1 MAEANTRPGAFPDTH
16 WTAIHR
22 LTAAEEAVRAAAL
35 ADLCQTYW
43 RPLYALARGRGHAP
57 ADAEDLTQTFLA
69 EICARGGLGD
79 VSQEKGR
86 LRSFI
91 KAAFRYHLADAA
103 KQAQAQRRG
112 GQSEQF
118 SLDFASAERQF
129 QRAFAVEPD
138 QEALFDRQWA
148 LAVLQRTLAACRT
161 GFEQRGKAAEFDL
174 LKVFLTPTA
183 DAPGYAEIGARLG
196 RSENTIAAAVKRLR
210 SDFRTELRRAVADTV
225 ANPTEVDDELRHLVR
240 LL

>member
-1 MAEANTRPGAFPDTH
+1 MAEAPTQRGAFPDTH

-43 RPLYALARGRGHAP
+43 RPLYALARGRGHSP
-57 ADAEDLTQTFLA
+57 ADAEDLTQAFLA

-112 GQSEQF
+112 GGAESF

-129 QRAFAVEPD
+129 QRAFAVDPD

-148 LAVLQRTLAACRT
+148 LAVLRRVMSTCRAE
-161 GFEQRGKAAEFDL
+161 FARRGKADEFDT
-174 LKVFLTPTA
+174 LKVFLTA
-183 DAPGYAEIGARLG
+183 AAEAPSYAEVGAKLG

-210 SDFRTELRRAVADTV
+210 ADFRAELRRAVADTV
-225 ANPTEVDDELRHLVR
+225 ADPTEVDDELRHLVR

>member
-1 MAEANTRPGAFPDTH
+1 MADLNTRPGAFPDTH

-57 ADAEDLTQTFLA
+57 ADAEDLTQSFLT
-69 EICARGGLGD
+69 EICARGGLGE

-86 LRSFI
+86 LRAFI
-91 KAAFRYHLADAA
+91 KSAFRYHLADAL
-103 KQAQAQRRG
+103 KQAHAQRRG
-112 GQSEQF
+112 GNTEPF
-118 SLDFASAERQF
+118 SLDFAAAERQF

-138 QEALFDRQWA
+138 LEALFDRQWA
-148 LAVLQRTLAACRT
+148 LAILQRALAACRAE
-161 GFEQRGKAAEFDL
+161 FAQRGKGEEFDL
-174 LKVFLTPTA
+174 LKVFLTPA
-183 DAPGYAEIGARLG
+183 PDAPGYAEVGAKLG
-196 RSENTIAAAVKRLR
+196 RTENTIAAAVKRLR
-210 SDFRTELRRAVADTV
+210 ADFRAELRRAVADTV
-225 ANPTEVDDELRHLVR
+225 ANPTDVDDELRHLAR

>member
-1 MAEANTRPGAFPDTH
+1 MSEFHSRPGAFPDTH

-22 LTAAEEAVRAAAL
+22 LTATEEAVRAAAL

-57 ADAEDLTQTFLA
+57 ADAEDLTQSFLA
-69 EICARGGLGD
+69 GICARGGLGD

-86 LRSFI
+86 LRAFI

-103 KQAQAQRRG
+103 KQAHAQRRG
-112 GQSEQF
+112 GDAEQF
-118 SLDFASAERQF
+118 SLDFAAAERQF
-129 QRAFAVEPD
+129 QRAFAVEAD

-148 LAVLQRTLAACRT
+148 LAVLQRTMHACRAAFT
-161 GFEQRGKAAEFDL
+161 ARGKGDEFDV
-174 LKVFLTPTA
+174 LKVFLTPAT
-183 DAPGYAEIGARLG
+183 DAPSYAEVGAKLG
-196 RSENTIAAAVKRLR
+196 RTENTIAAAVKRLR
-210 SDFRTELRRAVADTV
+210 ADFRAELRRTVADTV
-225 ANPTEVDDELRHLVR
+225 ADPVEVDDELRHLVR